1 MKIQKLKNKKILIL
15 GFGMEGKDTFL
26 FLRKRFPQKDIFVAD
41 VKELKDF
48 DLKTRKLLKGAN
60 LILGKDYLSKIKGF
74 DVIIKTPGIPLEKI
88 KKRAGSAIITSQT
101 ELFLSNC
108 SSLVIGITGT
118 KGKSTT
124 AALLYHVLKNNGLN
138 AYLVGNIETPALSYL
153 EKAKKDVIFVYEM
166 SCHQLDNLKLSP
178 AIAVFLNIYPEHLD
192 YYKTFKKYFSAKANI
207 ALHQKKGD
215 YFVFNSRFA
224 LLRNLAKK
232 VKSKPIPIKRDKINL
247 NITHQDNLSA
257 VLIVG
262 EILKLNRENVLSAIK
277 TFKRL
282 PHRLEYVGEFQ
293 GIRFYDDSISTIPES
308 AIFALEELG
317 SDLQTLIAGGMDR
330 GVSFNKLGKKI
341 TESKIKNLILFPDS
355 GEKILKTVKRKINS
369 YFVSSMEEAVNLSFK
384 KTGKG
389 KICLLSPA
397 SPSYN
402 LFNNFKERGDLFKKY
417 IYEKKQA
424 RH

>member
-1 MKIQKLKNKKILIL
+1 LVLEWKEK
-15 GFGMEGKDTFL
+15 TL
-26 FLRKRFPQKDIFVAD
+26 FFFKEKVPQKDIFVAD

-384 KTGKG
+384 KLEKE
-389 KICLLSPA
+389 KYVFCLQPLPAIICSIILKKEEIYLRNISMKKA
-397 SPSYN
+397 SQTLDY
-402 LFNNFKERGDLFKKY
+402 
-417 IYEKKQA
+417 
-424 RH
+424 

>member
-1 MKIQKLKNKKILIL
+1 
-15 GFGMEGKDTFL
+15 
-26 FLRKRFPQKDIFVAD
+26 
-41 VKELKDF
+41 
-48 DLKTRKLLKGAN
+48 
-60 LILGKDYLSKIKGF
+60 
-74 DVIIKTPGIPLEKI
+74 
-88 KKRAGSAIITSQT
+88 
-101 ELFLSNC
+101 
-108 SSLVIGITGT
+108 
-118 KGKSTT
+118 
-124 AALLYHVLKNNGLN
+124 
-138 AYLVGNIETPALSYL
+138 
-153 EKAKKDVIFVYEM
+153 
-166 SCHQLDNLKLSP
+166 
-178 AIAVFLNIYPEHLD
+178 LD

-330 GVSFNKLGKKI
+330 GVSFNKLGK
-341 TESKIKNLILFPDS
+341 
-355 GEKILKTVKRKINS
+355 R
-369 YFVSSMEEAVNLSFK
+369 
-384 KTGKG
+384 
-389 KICLLSPA
+389 
-397 SPSYN
+397 
-402 LFNNFKERGDLFKKY
+402 
-417 IYEKKQA
+417 
-424 RH
+424 